1 MVEASGSEALAA
13 PTIGRNDVTRKLLLA
28 ALALCLL
35 LTSSGA
41 RALRPI
47 GDPIGPI
54 EDCLND
60 PQGCVLEPIDECLL
74 DPQLCEPPPP
84 PDPCVADPASCEP
97 DPTDPCEVAACPEEP
112 PVAEPP
118 APTFSHELT
127 GTAQVKAGGEKSSEP
142 YTLSLNVDTTAL
154 TFLAMDGD
162 GTLYSGRLAPKGNKG
177 VKFQLFLDETSDD
190 AFSADVAA
198 RGAVVSG
205 RSAGSVLGQSG
216 KLVLK
221 LLEDG
226 SASLKIKREVLAA
239 NVGEVV
245 FKANLSQEAPPLH
258 P

>member
-1 MVEASGSEALAA
+1 MVEASGSEAPAA
-13 PTIGRNDVTRKLLLA
+13 PTNGRIDAMRKLLLA

-35 LTSSGA
+35 LTSTGA

-60 PQGCVLEPIDECLL
+60 PQGCVLEPVDPCLL
-74 DPQLCEPPPP
+74 NPQLCEPPPP

-97 DPTDPCEVAACPEEP
+97 VDPCEVTACDEEP

-118 APTFSHELT
+118 APSFSHELT
-127 GTAQVKAGGEKSSEP
+127 GNAQVKAGGEKSSEP
-142 YTLSLNVDTTAL
+142 YTLSLNVDTSGL
-154 TFLAMDGD
+154 TFSAMDGD
-162 GTLYSGRLAPKGNKG
+162 GTLYTGRLAPKGKKG
-177 VKFQLFLDETSDD
+177 VKFQLFLDQTSDA

-198 RGAVVSG
+198 RGGVVSG
-205 RSAGSVLGQSG
+205 RTAGSVLGQSG

-245 FKANLSQEAPPLH
+245 FKANLGQEAPAQP
-258 P
+258 